1 MEINERNIV
10 EICDDCI
17 KLKDGTIIPLC
28 KVKYNITYAVT
39 QEGVIYTV
47 GSYKNYTFATAE
59 IYEKDEE
66 GMLYITKDGDE
77 EIVVDEYIS
86 TLVGYNKYKYKTPP
100 EGSVIFNTIEEA
112 VDFADNLINTEVEKA
127 VANYQND
134 AKKWAGYLK
143 ENIKDVYHF
152 GQDRIPTMDFLPTIV
167 FGRAMGYSSITYKD
181 LINDGK
187 YPNGILSIDLKINYA
202 LF

>member
-1 MEINERNIV
+1 
-10 EICDDCI
+10 
-17 KLKDGTIIPLC
+17 
-28 KVKYNITYAVT
+28 
-39 QEGVIYTV
+39 
-47 GSYKNYTFATAE
+47 
-59 IYEKDEE
+59 
-66 GMLYITKDGDE
+66 MLYITKDGDE